1 MNVLSQASIKNI
13 NSLFYLVIWL
23 ITSLLALILLF
34 TPFKDLGMLL
44 MYICCCFLAVKQLVN
59 SIRRSMD
66 GIIFGIG
73 GILFT
78 GFFIIMQM
86 LNILSR

>member
-1 MNVLSQASIKNI
+1 
-13 NSLFYLVIWL
+13 
-23 ITSLLALILLF
+23 
-34 TPFKDLGMLL
+34 
-44 MYICCCFLAVKQLVN
+44 
-59 SIRRSMD
+59 MD
-66 GIIFGIG
+66 SIIFGIG